1 MSIKVPYSPATQ
13 LFLFVTLPVLLENSF
28 QVNSEWAELT
38 QPLAPRKHVWFRCLE
53 RDEQVSHFWCPVF
66 SVGQKK
72 RAYDVT

>member
-38 QPLAPRKHVWFRCLE
+38 QPLAPGKHVWFRCLE
-53 RDEQVSHFWCPVF
+53 RDEQVSHSWLRQAPQDLCAA
-66 SVGQKK
+66 SRTG
-72 RAYDVT
+72 A